1 MTLSPTLAFGGA
13 LVALITAHGLA
24 ANGAERGSTTCTEGA
39 VRQFSE
45 IPVRVGQA
53 TGHFR
58 TMKVGNRWMWVA
70 PNGNAF
76 WMLGIYNVDISNRV
90 DDLGSTYH
98 ARVIAKYGDADLT
111 WGPQQNR
118 RLKAWGFNA
127 LGEYANKWTLP
138 WTTVVNP
145 KWPGN
150 VQPVKLPA
158 VPYPLQGALYSL
170 TNVNNYAPGPVK
182 ELYWSLDFHFTGY
195 RGKFPDIF
203 DPNFDLWVASR
214 VASAAYAQ
222 AATSPWLVGLS
233 SDDTDYLTGFGPGPD
248 FDTGGHTHAHLGYI
262 TLLTPPVQSSN
273 PSLRVTYSDPKVYIK
288 YALRNFLQARYGTVG
303 ALNSAWG
310 STYTTFDSDGGWPS
324 GRGLLDENGKGAW
337 VGTDANGLSNANATV
352 RRDLDDF
359 LYEIAKQYF
368 AVYRTRIK
376 QSYPNVLYL
385 GPTTIGGWGAPP
397 RRQILQAAGEYLD
410 VIRTSYTSDQAR
422 LDFLAQYA
430 GDKPTMTWLGAVAN
444 PDSALFRY
452 PNGVRPN
459 AFLSQTDRGA
469 DYQRRLTAQLNATA
483 GPTGAHPFIG
493 IQWWEFHD
501 NWREKSSFGLVTLS
515 DNAYDGRE
523 AVIAVATDPWGYRT
537 GREERDYGNFILHV
551 RRANLAVI
559 TQLCEELQKRSNVE
573 TSTRWFGRLAREQ

>member
-1 MTLSPTLAFGGA
+1 
-13 LVALITAHGLA
+13 
-24 ANGAERGSTTCTEGA
+24 
-39 VRQFSE
+39 
-45 IPVRVGQA
+45 
-53 TGHFR
+53 
-58 TMKVGNRWMWVA
+58 
-70 PNGNAF
+70 
-76 WMLGIYNVDISNRV
+76 
-90 DDLGSTYH
+90 
-98 ARVIAKYGDADLT
+98 
-111 WGPQQNR
+111 
-118 RLKAWGFNA
+118 
-127 LGEYANKWTLP
+127 
-138 WTTVVNP
+138 
-145 KWPGN
+145 
-150 VQPVKLPA
+150 
-158 VPYPLQGALYSL
+158 
-170 TNVNNYAPGPVK
+170 VK
-182 ELYWSLDFHFTGY
+182 ELYSSLDFHFTGY

-214 VASAAYAQ
+214 VTSAAYAQ
-222 AATSPWLVGLS
+222 AAASPWLVGLS

-273 PSLRVTYSDPKVYIK
+273 LSLRVTYSDPKVYIK

-303 ALNSAWG
+303 ALNGAWG

-324 GRGLLDENGKGAW
+324 GRGLLDENGKGTW

-410 VIRTSYTSDQAR
+410 VIRTSYDGDQAR

-430 GDKPTMTWLGAVAN
+430 GDKPIMMWLGGVAN
-444 PDSALFRY
+444 PDSALFQY

-459 AFLSQTDRGA
+459 TFLSQTDRGA
-469 DYQRRLTAQLNATA
+469 DYQRRLTARLNETA
-483 GPTGAHPFIG
+483 SPTGARPFIG

-501 NWREKSSFGLVTLS
+501 NWGEKSNWGLVTLS
-515 DNAYDGRE
+515 DNAYDGVE
-523 AVIAVATDPWGYRT
+523 AVVAVGTDQWGYST
-537 GREERDYGNFILHV
+537 GGEEQSYGDFLSSV
-551 RRANLAVI
+551 MRANAGVAAAIGAGGGGSPPSTAVTISSPTPGSTVQQTVTVSAAASTSAVRVDLALDGRLVGIFGGAAVQYNWDTTASPNGTHRWVAKAYDVSGASVTSSPVDVTVSNAGTSDTTPPMVAI
-559 TQLCEELQKRSNVE
+559 TQPTIGSSVVRKTKTTIQATASDNVRVTRVEFYVNGSLKCSATVAPYACQWQVPAASPVSGKDYSLQAKAYDAQGNVGSSSIV
-573 TSTRWFGRLAREQ
+573 TVQPQ